1 MKIQIKK
8 IYKITV
14 IIILFFIA
22 LNFVPVK
29 FALNLKNNKNNRVIK
44 NCLTNTGKYAIILFV
59 LRPVGQAVKTP
70 PSHGGDK
77 GSIPLRVTSR
87 DKHFYNMVIMM
98 FVFFYVYII
107 ILCIKCEFSLTLID
121 KEG

>member
-29 FALNLKNNKNNRVIK
+29 FALNLKNNTYQ
-44 NCLTNTGKYAIILFV
+44 TNGYICTYTTATDGNWYASANDNPFLEKDIYINVYDTDDFSALKEIMDSRSGVPILN
-59 LRPVGQAVKTP
+59 K
-70 PSHGGDK
+70 
-77 GSIPLRVTSR
+77 
-87 DKHFYNMVIMM
+87 
-98 FVFFYVYII
+98 
-107 ILCIKCEFSLTLID
+107 
-121 KEG
+121 